1 MNLLVTGGTGILGR
15 RVVDRLSRRGHA
27 VRVLTR
33 QTSPD
38 LPPGVVAVRGDMTTG
53 EGLDR
58 AADDVGAIVHCASA
72 TGSLRDRP
80 DDVDGTRRLIH
91 AARATGS
98 PHLVFISIVGIDD
111 HPMPYYRMKRAAEEV
126 IVRGDLPWTILRAT
140 QFHRFVARILAWL
153 SRLPVVPVPRGVDIQ
168 PIAVEEVA
176 DRMVEAALGDPAGRL
191 PDVGGP
197 QVLGFDHLA
206 RTYLDA
212 TGERRR
218 VVELP
223 VPGRTA
229 RAFREGQHLCPERAV
244 GTVTWERSLADA
256 R

>member
-1 MNLLVTGGTGILGR
+1 MDLLVTGGTGILGR
-15 RVVDRLSRRGHA
+15 RVVERLTRRGHA

-33 QTSPD
+33 QASPD
-38 LPPGVVAVRGDMTTG
+38 LPAGVVTVRGDMTTG

-58 AADDVGAIVHCASA
+58 AAHDAEAIVHCASA
-72 TGSLRDRP
+72 TGSLRGRP

-91 AARATGS
+91 AARATGA

-111 HPMPYYRMKRAAEEV
+111 HPMPYYRMKRETETV
-126 IVRGDLPWTILRAT
+126 VEHGDLPWTILRAT
-140 QFHRFVARILAWL
+140 QFHRFVARILAGL
-153 SRLPVVPVPRGVDIQ
+153 SRLPIVPVPKDTAVQ
-168 PIAVEEVA
+168 PVSVEEVA
-176 DRMVEAALGDPAGRL
+176 DRMVAAALGDPAGRL

-218 VVELP
+218 VVAVP
-223 VPGRTA
+223 IPGRTA
-229 RAFREGQHLCPERAV
+229 RAFREGRHLCPDRAV
-244 GTVTWERSLADA
+244 GTVTWERFLAET